1 MLSKGGR
8 PVPEKLAQCIIVCG
22 HYGAGKTNLT
32 VNLALLAAGAGERV
46 TVVDMDIV
54 NPYFRTADHQE
65 LFLDAGIRLI
75 APVYANTNLDLPV
88 LPPSVTTAIRSG
100 ERVFLDVGGDDDG
113 AVVLGGFSSVL
124 GEQGYSM
131 LYVVNRCRE
140 LEPDPVQEAQLLER
154 VSRASRLRPTHL
166 VDNTN
171 LMGETTPQLL
181 ERSEE
186 YIREVSRLTRVPVLC
201 QAVERR
207 LAGQLPAKG
216 KLPVTIYVKPP
227 WEER

>member
-1 MLSKGGR
+1 M
-8 PVPEKLAQCIIVCG
+8 PEKLAQCIIVCG

-124 GEQGYSM
+124 GERGYSM

-140 LEPDPVQEAQLLER
+140 LEPDPAQEARLLER
-154 VSRASRLRPTHL
+154 ISRASRLRPTHL

-186 YIREVSRLTRVPVLC
+186 YIREVSRLTGVPVLC

-216 KLPVTIYVKPP
+216 KLPVTIYVKTP

>member
-1 MLSKGGR
+1 M
-8 PVPEKLAQCIIVCG
+8 PEKLAQCIIVCG

-46 TVVDMDIV
+46 TGVDMDIV

-113 AVVLGGFSSVL
+113 AVVLGGFSSIL

-154 VSRASRLRPTHL
+154 VRGVYPGGLPAHRGAGALPGGGAAAGQAASRQREAAGDHL
-166 VDNTN
+166 CKTT
-171 LMGETTPQLL
+171 MGGE
-181 ERSEE
+181 
-186 YIREVSRLTRVPVLC
+186 ITRD
-201 QAVERR
+201 
-207 LAGQLPAKG
+207 G
-216 KLPVTIYVKPP
+216 KSDH
-227 WEER
+227 